1 MDISRKQ
8 FCATLAGA
16 TVTLWLQGCGGGG
29 GGGSSTPPPAGG
41 GGGGA
46 ICGAGT
52 SNITGNHGHTLTI
65 PRADLDSAANKTYT
79 LSAGNGH
86 THTVTFTPAQL
97 TLMKNG
103 GSATVTSSNDAGHD
117 HDVTA
122 SVAASC
128 A

>member
-8 FCATLAGA
+8 FCASLAGA

-29 GGGSSTPPPAGG
+29 GDGGGRSTPPPTSGG
-41 GGGGA
+41 

-65 PRADLDSAANKTYT
+65 PRVDLDSATSKTYT
-79 LSAGNGH
+79 LAAGNGH

-97 TLMKNG
+97 TLMKSG
-103 GSATVTSSNDAGHD
+103 GSATVTSSTDAGHE
-117 HDVTA
+117 HHVTA

>member
-8 FCATLAGA
+8 FCASLAGA

-29 GGGSSTPPPAGG
+29 GDYGGGGG

-46 ICGAGT
+46 VTCGAGVG
-52 SNITGNHGHTLTI
+52 NITGNHGHSLTI
-65 PRADLDSAANKTYT
+65 LRVDLDSATPKTYALT
-79 LSAGNGH
+79 AASTDGH
-86 THTVTFTPAQL
+86 IHSVTFSPAQL
-97 TLMKNG
+97 TTMKGG
-103 GSATVTSSNDAGHD
+103 GSATVTSTTNTGHS

>member
-8 FCATLAGA
+8 FCASLAGA

-29 GGGSSTPPPAGG
+29 GDGGGSSTPPPTSGG
-41 GGGGA
+41 

-52 SNITGNHGHTLTI
+52 NNITGNHGHTLTI
-65 PRADLDSAANKTYT
+65 LRAELDSATNRTYT
-79 LSAGNGH
+79 LSVGNGH
-86 THTVTFTPAQL
+86 SHTVTFTPAQL

-103 GSATVTSSNDAGHD
+103 GSVTVTSSNDAGHD